1 MTPRERDHIAGL
13 CATLAGLDVP
23 TERSYLMESRLAA
36 LARREGYG
44 SIGELVRAMRDRGEQ
59 RLIWAAVEAMAPVQ
73 THFFRDPPVFT
84 AVADE
89 LEAQAGRGVV
99 RVWSAACGTGQE
111 IYSLA
116 MLLEERGVE
125 GVELFASDLSE
136 RSLEK
141 AKAGLYT
148 PFEAQ
153 QGLSARRLVR
163 HFTNQDERFL
173 LDLEVRRQV
182 KWRRL
187 NLLETPGG
195 VGAFDVILCRQ
206 FLPALLPTAR
216 DKVVANLSAALKPGG
231 RLVLGAKETPPASA
245 GLIPVQGAPGVFEV
259 PIGIRAAA

>member
-1 MTPRERDHIAGL
+1 MTPREADHVAGL
-13 CATLAGLDVP
+13 CASLAGLDVP
-23 TERSYLMESRLAA
+23 TERSYLIESRLAG

-44 SIGELVRAMRDRGEQ
+44 SIAELVRAMRERGEQ
-59 RLIWAAVEAMAPVQ
+59 RLVWAAVEALVPAQ
-73 THFFRDPPVFT
+73 TGFFRDPQVLS

-89 LEAQAGRGVV
+89 LAACAGRGIV

-116 MLLEERGVE
+116 MLLEERGID

-163 HFTNQDERFL
+163 HFTNSDELFL
-173 LDLEVRRQV
+173 LDAEMRRQV

-187 NLLETPGG
+187 NLLEAPGG
-195 VGAFDVILCRQ
+195 LGGFDVILCRQ
-206 FLPALLPTAR
+206 FLPGLLAPAQH
-216 DKVVANLSAALKPGG
+216 KVLANLAAALKPGG

-245 GLIPVQGAPGVFEV
+245 GLVPVSGAPGLFEV
-259 PIGIRAAA
+259 PTGIRAAA